1 MNKKNGFYFLSF
13 GIIILSFGY
22 LQSCQSNKLKDYKGT
37 PYSDSQYTAGAQIIP
52 GKLQCEWWQIR

>member
-1 MNKKNGFYFLSF
+1 MIKKNCLPVLSF

-37 PYSDSQYTAGAQIIP
+37 PFADAQYI
-52 GKLQCEWWQIR
+52 